1 MATAPRPAGASR
13 EPRPAAGPVAR
24 PSLRLAWAF
33 ASLVAMPAHHD
44 AALGEIWLFSS
55 LSASQLRT
63 VRKAVE
69 EVSVPP
75 DTILVAEGAEGDE
88 FSYIVEGTAA
98 VRRNGRVVARLGPGQ
113 YFGEL
118 ALLDDRPRSATV
130 VSTGPMRL
138 LVLDR
143 RRFDALLDTMPALAG
158 KLLQAM
164 AQRLREADTRAFG

>member
-1 MATAPRPAGASR
+1 
-13 EPRPAAGPVAR
+13 
-24 PSLRLAWAF
+24 
-33 ASLVAMPAHHD
+33 MPA
-44 AALGEIWLFSS
+44 
-55 LSASQLRT
+55 
-63 VRKAVE
+63 
-69 EVSVPP
+69 
-75 DTILVAEGAEGDE
+75 DTILVAEGADGDE

-98 VRRNGRVVARLGPGQ
+98 VRRNGRTVARLGPGQ

-130 VSTGPMRL
+130 VSTAPMRL
-138 LVLDR
+138 LTLER